1 MAFERSWLRC
11 EEVAKES
18 RRRSSG
24 VDDVISSVFSLKRKG
39 ALRSCMLG
47 LAFFIF

>member
-24 VDDVISSVFSLKRKG
+24 IGDVMLKLVFL
-39 ALRSCMLG
+39 
-47 LAFFIF
+47 